1 MTLTDHI
8 QYLITRHD
16 CVVVAGLGAFVAQ
29 NMPARVSSD
38 GLTLLPPGR
47 MLVFNNVISHDDG
60 LLAGSVARRE
70 GISYEQAREEIAQSV
85 ELMKRRIHSEGFV
98 DLTRIGRLEPTD
110 GAAFAFTPAVSDS
123 IVDMMYRGLPSVDIS
138 YVSALQP
145 EAGPQLLDVDVTAGR
160 RSFASRLKSFGRYA
174 AIVALILAAGAT
186 LTTPVLV
193 DDSNVDRAS
202 LSLPRVTPARKVVLP
217 ASGSRHVQQSVAET
231 DLKESPAVA
240 VKEQESAIVPVS
252 SLKGDSPEKEYD
264 CYIIVASCASASEAQ
279 RFISQKK
286 AEDQLRVLPSDGR
299 YRVYAAVS
307 NDFDAAFAFKSTDKD
322 FIERYPSAWVYKT
335 SK

>member
-1 MTLTDHI
+1 MTLIDHI

-29 NMPARVSSD
+29 NMPARVSAD

-60 LLAGSVARRE
+60 LLSGSVARRE

-85 ELMKRRIHSEGFV
+85 ELLRRRIQSEGFV
-98 DLTRIGRLEPTD
+98 DLPRIGRLEPTD
-110 GAAFAFTPAVSDS
+110 GAAIAFTPAASDS

-138 YVSALQP
+138 YVSEQQP
-145 EAGPQLLDVDVTAGR
+145 AAELQLLEVDVTSGR
-160 RSFASRLKSFGRYA
+160 RSFASRLKSVGRYA

-202 LSLPRVTPARKVVLP
+202 LSLPRVTPARKVVIP
-217 ASGSRHVQQSVAET
+217 ASAPRHEQPAAAKEQ
-231 DLKESPAVA
+231 KESPAA
-240 VKEQESAIVPVS
+240 AEQEQEPVVVPVA
-252 SLKGDSPEKEYD
+252 SLKGVNPEKDYE

-322 FIERYPSAWVYKT
+322 FVKRYPSAWVYKT

>member
-1 MTLTDHI
+1 MTLIDHI

-29 NMPARVSSD
+29 NMPARVSAD
-38 GLTLLPPGR
+38 GLRLLPPGR

-60 LLAGSVARRE
+60 LLSGSVARRE

-85 ELMKRRIHSEGFV
+85 ELLRRRIQSEGFV
-98 DLTRIGRLEPTD
+98 DLPRIGRLEPTD
-110 GAAFAFTPAVSDS
+110 GAAIAFTPAASDS

-138 YVSALQP
+138 YVSEQQP
-145 EAGPQLLDVDVTAGR
+145 AAELQLLEVDVTSGR
-160 RSFASRLKSFGRYA
+160 RSFASRLKSVGRYA

-202 LSLPRVTPARKVVLP
+202 LSLPRVTPARKVVIP
-217 ASGSRHVQQSVAET
+217 ASAPRYEQPAAAKEQ
-231 DLKESPAVA
+231 KESSAA
-240 VKEQESAIVPVS
+240 AEQEQEPVVVPVA
-252 SLKGDSPEKEYD
+252 SLKGVNPEKDYEY
-264 CYIIVASCASASEAQ
+264 YIIVASCASASEAQ

-322 FIERYPSAWVYKT
+322 FVKRYPSAWVYKT

>member
-1 MTLTDHI
+1 MNLTDHI

-60 LLAGSVARRE
+60 LLTGSIARRE
-70 GISYEQAREEIAQSV
+70 GVSYEQAREEIAQSV
-85 ELMKRRIHSEGFV
+85 ELLKRRIQSEGFV
-98 DLTRIGRLEPTD
+98 DLPRIGRLEPTA

-123 IVDMMYRGLPSVDIS
+123 IADMMYRGLPSVDIS
-138 YVSALQP
+138 YVSAQQP
-145 EAGPQLLDVDVTAGR
+145 ATEPQLLEVDVTGGR

-217 ASGSRHVQQSVAET
+217 ASGSRHGQQPAAVTEQ
-231 DLKESPAVA
+231 KESPAAA
-240 VKEQESAIVPVS
+240 VKEQEPAIVPVAM
-252 SLKGDSPEKEYD
+252 LKDGNPEKAYN
-264 CYIIVASCASASEAQ
+264 CFIIVASCASASEAQ

-286 AEDQLRVLPSDGR
+286 AEGQLRVLPSDGR

-307 NDFDAAFAFKSTDKD
+307 NDFDAAFTFKKTDKD
-322 FIERYPSAWVYKT
+322 FIRRYPSAWVYKT

>member
-29 NMPARVSSD
+29 TMSARVSDD

-60 LLAGSVARRE
+60 LLAGSIARRE
-70 GISYEQAREEIAQSV
+70 GISYDQAREEIAQSV
-85 ELMKRRIHSEGFV
+85 ELLKRRILSDGFV
-98 DLTRIGRLEPTD
+98 DLPRVGRLEPTD
-110 GAAFAFTPAVSDS
+110 GAALAFTPVVRDGV
-123 IVDMMYRGLPSVDIS
+123 VDMMYRALPSVDVS
-138 YVSALQP
+138 YAAAEMPVA
-145 EAGPQLLDVDVTAGR
+145 EPQILEVDVTAGR
-160 RSFASRLKSFGRYA
+160 RGFASRLRSAGRYA
-174 AIVALILAAGAT
+174 AIVALLLAAGAT

-202 LSLPRVTPARKVVLP
+202 LSLPRITSARKVALP
-217 ASGSRHVQQSVAET
+217 AVEEQKTPQSVAVQEKMDET
-231 DLKESPAVA
+231 VVAQPQSVVEVASLES
-240 VKEQESAIVPVS
+240 
-252 SLKGDSPEKEYD
+252 GNPEKDYK
-264 CYIIVASCASASEAQ
+264 CFVIVASCATASEAQ
-279 RFISQKK
+279 RFISQRK
-286 AEDQLRVLPSDGR
+286 AEGQLRVLPSDGR

-307 NDFDAAFAFKSTDKD
+307 DDYDAAFAFKSTDKD
-322 FIERYPSAWVYKT
+322 FIARYPSAWVYQS